1 MDLLWPRRIMEHQ
14 GRRAARMILRDNAVV
29 EPGAGMASNIL
40 DEFPIN
46 HHAVCLEQTARIRPY
61 CETDREA
68 IRRLCCDTGFL
79 GRPVDDLFQ
88 DRELFADLF
97 TNAYLDHAPEW
108 ALVAEVDGRVIG
120 YLLGA
125 TSAHFELT
133 LMRSGFRAAA
143 KMLFRLASGKY
154 RRHPR
159 SGRFVRWLLTAG
171 LREQPRHPVN
181 AAHLHWDLHKGFRGR
196 GICLRLWNIYERRL
210 RAAAVERC
218 YGSFFSYGKRRP
230 ETVYARYGF
239 SVFDRRRTTLFE
251 PELRDPIE
259 VVCVHKRL

>member
-1 MDLLWPRRIMEHQ
+1 
-14 GRRAARMILRDNAVV
+14 MILRENAVV
-29 EPGAGMASNIL
+29 EDQTSNYRTVL

-46 HHAVCLEQTARIRPY
+46 HHAVCLEQTARIRAF
-61 CETDREA
+61 EEADRPA

-108 ALVAEVDGRVIG
+108 ALVAEVDGCVIG

-125 TSAHFELT
+125 ASPHFELT
-133 LMRSGFRAAA
+133 LMRSGFQTAA

-154 RRHPR
+154 RQHPR

-171 LREQPRHPVN
+171 LREQPRHPAN
-181 AAHLHWDLHKGFRGR
+181 AAHLHWDLDKGFRGR
-196 GICLRLWNIYERRL
+196 GICLRLWNLYERRL
-210 RAAAVERC
+210 RAAGVERC

-230 ETVYARYGF
+230 EFVYARYGF
-239 SVFDRRRTTLFE
+239 TVFDRRRTTLFA
-251 PELRDPIE
+251 PELKEPVE
-259 VVCVHKRL
+259 VVCVQKRLRA